1 LQHPEGPAG
10 IHRKHRKFF
19 PPCKIYSGQFFSN
32 ILRSDRVSLIVTI
45 QNGSSPNRSLC
56 WTLPSSTL
64 RAAKSRRLAFAY
76 QRPSSQTRHDHREHT
91 VHEFDDQFLAFPKG
105 VRRFLSETVFSRS
118 GNVGAVY
125 CLTKSQVEGGY
136 FYRRPSGDQALFQ
149 TPSTKPSFNTHSSRS
164 GSVQRILS
172 GVPAPGLSHSAN
184 FLWGA
189 PPIECSSIS
198 DKYFRDCRLTCARL
212 CHIAGVELEQIQFC
226 LGHVSVE
233 GPEVIDADFTP
244 LPIEPERPQL

>member
-1 LQHPEGPAG
+1 MLDVALKHTASRKVTAACVCLPAPL
-10 IHRKHRKFF
+10 IADT
-19 PPCKIYSGQFFSN
+19 SMTTVS
-32 ILRSDRVSLIVTI
+32 ILSTNSMTSSL
-45 QNGSSPNRSLC
+45 PF
-56 WTLPSSTL
+56 L
-64 RAAKSRRLAFAY
+64 RASGDSCLKPL
-76 QRPSSQTRHDHREHT
+76 
-91 VHEFDDQFLAFPKG
+91 
-105 VRRFLSETVFSRS
+105 FSRS

-136 FYRRPSGDQALFQ
+136 FYRRPSGGQALFQ

-184 FLWGA
+184 FPWGA

-226 LGHVSVE
+226 FGACLGGRARGDRRGFH
-233 GPEVIDADFTP
+233 PFTH
-244 LPIEPERPQL
+244 